1 MPIALLVALAASLGI
16 HAVALFVP
24 DIDISS
30 LLDTPPLRAEI
41 VVVPPPAAKPSPAA
55 AFALPPSKPA
65 HKTPRPQPAP
75 GLPASPAAT
84 APVLGAASSDTAAI
98 ATPANPASSAPA
110 AAASAAPAVAA
121 STVVERQRYQGRIR
135 FIVYKGEQGMEVGQE
150 IHQWEVADGAYRLS
164 GTLETTGLAAV
175 FKPLRIVK
183 ESRGR
188 IDGSGLHPERFVV
201 TRNGQETGERA
212 DFDQAGGTVSVAGR
226 AAQPASADA
235 QDLMSFHYQLGL
247 LLPNSRL
254 DFGLTTGKKYANFRF
269 ERLADSTLTTPAG
282 TFRTRHYRAADD
294 STMEVWLAVERSGVP
309 VRIRYT
315 DRSGDVYDE
324 VAAEISL
331 DVVSES
337 TKAP

>member
-1 MPIALLVALAASLGI
+1 MPIALLVALAVSLVI
-16 HAVALFVP
+16 HALALFVP
-24 DIDISS
+24 DIDLSS
-30 LLDTPPLRAEI
+30 LLYTPPLRAEI

-65 HKTPRPQPAP
+65 QKAPRPQPAP
-75 GLPASPAAT
+75 TPPASPAAA
-84 APVLGAASSDTAAI
+84 APLLGAAGN
-98 ATPANPASSAPA
+98 ATVPPPAPT
-110 AAASAAPAVAA
+110 AAASSPPAAAAPAVAA
-121 STVVERQRYQGRIR
+121 SPAVERQRYQGRIR
-135 FIVYKGEQGMEVGQE
+135 FLVYKGEQGLEVGQE
-150 IHQWEVADGAYRLS
+150 IHQWEVVDGAYRLT

-201 TRNGQETGERA
+201 TRNGQATGERA

-247 LLPNSRL
+247 LLPDSRL

-269 ERLADSTLTTPAG
+269 ERLADATLTTPAG
-282 TFRTRHYRAADD
+282 TFRTRHYRSSDD